1 MEPLVALRNAIGV
14 AAPIAV
20 GVALGSPVPGVA
32 AGLAALQVSYSD
44 NAGPYRQRAK
54 RMLAATVLGAFAV
67 LAGGLAIRHPALA
80 GALIL
85 VSGFIAGLVVC
96 LGDTAEN
103 LGVLTLVT
111 LIIYAA
117 QPLTGREALLS
128 SLLAVVG
135 GLLQTCLAL
144 LFWPIHRYRP
154 ERRELSALYRELSQ
168 AAITPAISGR
178 PPAIEAIT
186 SARTALAA
194 LSGDTSI
201 QADRLWS
208 LFNQAERIRLT
219 LLTLR
224 RLRKRLQ
231 REPSAQQG
239 FQVVEEY
246 LSLAAKV
253 LDAVADSVSHRI
265 AASSGCELLPRL
277 QALADQL
284 RQEQAEE
291 REPPLAALEKDL
303 RYQMDALTGQLRA
316 AVRTTTESTPAALQ
330 EFAVRDARRPWQ
342 ARFFSRFATLRANL
356 TLQSS
361 AFRHAIRLTLCLA
374 VGEAAAHLLHHPR
387 SYWLAMTIVLVLKQ
401 EFAAT
406 FNRGILRIFGT
417 ILGLIFATALF
428 HILPS
433 GVGLEVFL
441 LASMVFLLRWA
452 GAGNYGVFTIAMS
465 ALVVL
470 MLAIAGVPPVKVVFA
485 RGEMTLLGGVIA
497 LITYLVWPTWE
508 RSQAPQTLAQLVE
521 AYRHYFDVLA
531 TARVENRS
539 PDERELGAARV
550 AARLARSNM
559 EASFERLRAEPGMNA
574 EEVPLLSGILANCH
588 RFARA
593 IMTLEVVSVE
603 SAPARQEFRTFALD
617 VDNTLDALVQ
627 ALRGGA
633 SVLENLPDLREDHHR
648 LLNSASTDIS
658 RYGLVNQET
667 DRMVNALDTLAEQV
681 RDWLGKQDVKSKF
694 KM

>member
-1 MEPLVALRNAIGV
+1 MSEPPPGLIEGRDHPDSPWKLHWGRISSLETSKMEPLVALRNAIGV

-44 NAGPYRQRAK
+44 SAGPYRQRAK
-54 RMLAATVLGAFAV
+54 RMLAATVLSAFAV
-67 LAGGLAIRHPALA
+67 LAGGLAIRHPAVA

-85 VSGFIAGLVVC
+85 VSGFVAGLVVC
-96 LGDTAEN
+96 LGDTGEN

-168 AAITPAISGR
+168 AAVTPAISDS
-178 PPAIEAIT
+178 PPASQAIT
-186 SARTALAA
+186 SARKTLSA
-194 LSGDTSI
+194 LSGDTSL

-219 LLTLR
+219 LLALR

-253 LDAVADSVSHRI
+253 LGAVGDSVSHRVV
-265 AASSGCELLPRL
+265 ASSGHELLPRL

-316 AVRTTTESTPAALQ
+316 AVRTTFESTPTTVR
-330 EFAVRDARRPWQ
+330 EFVVRDEHRPWR
-342 ARFFSRFATLRANL
+342 ARFFGKFATLRANL

-441 LASMVFLLRWA
+441 VGSMVFLLRWA
-452 GAGNYGVFTIAMS
+452 GAANYGVFTIAMS
-465 ALVVL
+465 AFVVL
-470 MLAIAGVPPVKVVFA
+470 MLSIAGVPPVKVVFA

-497 LITYLVWPTWE
+497 LTTYLVWPTWE
-508 RSQAPQTLAQLVE
+508 RRQAPETLAHSS
-521 AYRHYFDVLA
+521 RPLA
-531 TARVENRS
+531 ITSGCWRRRALKTGVRM
-539 PDERELGAARV
+539 
-550 AARLARSNM
+550 RLN
-559 EASFERLRAEPGMNA
+559 
-574 EEVPLLSGILANCH
+574 
-588 RFARA
+588 
-593 IMTLEVVSVE
+593 
-603 SAPARQEFRTFALD
+603 
-617 VDNTLDALVQ
+617 
-627 ALRGGA
+627 
-633 SVLENLPDLREDHHR
+633 
-648 LLNSASTDIS
+648 
-658 RYGLVNQET
+658 
-667 DRMVNALDTLAEQV
+667 
-681 RDWLGKQDVKSKF
+681 
-694 KM
+694 